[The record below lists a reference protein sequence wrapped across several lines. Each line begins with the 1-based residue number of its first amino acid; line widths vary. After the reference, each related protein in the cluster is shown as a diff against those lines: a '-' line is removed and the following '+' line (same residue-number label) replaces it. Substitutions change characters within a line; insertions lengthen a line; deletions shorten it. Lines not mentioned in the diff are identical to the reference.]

1 MSLGFPTGNDQIP
14 TQQQLDA
21 MAGGAIEELVNLRAK
36 QFCLERSQTINME
49 FDECY
54 VRTRFLNFKYF
65 KSMMEKDLSK
75 GEAGA

>member
-36 QFCLERSQTINME
+36 QFCL
-49 FDECY
+49 
-54 VRTRFLNFKYF
+54 
-65 KSMMEKDLSK
+65 
-75 GEAGA
+75 

>member
-1 MSLGFPTGNDQIP
+1 
-14 TQQQLDA
+14 
-21 MAGGAIEELVNLRAK
+21 
-36 QFCLERSQTINME
+36 ME

-65 KSMMEKDLSK
+65 KSMMEKDVSK